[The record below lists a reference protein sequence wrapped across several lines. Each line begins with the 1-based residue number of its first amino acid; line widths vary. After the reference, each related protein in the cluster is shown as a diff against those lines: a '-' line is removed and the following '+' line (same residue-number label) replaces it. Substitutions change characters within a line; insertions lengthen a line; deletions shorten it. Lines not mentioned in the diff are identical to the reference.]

1 MPSLGSPGSC
11 NHQVPGA
18 PGWWLFH
25 TLPSFSSDTG
35 WVHGSHP
42 PASPTAP
49 DCACTCFCRGYVH
62 ASVCMQVCA
71 CATVCVHCMSVCACP
86 CKRVQA
92 CMCARVCAC
101 VCERVCVCVCMSV
114 HVRVSVCK
122 HVCACVCRPFEV
134 VAFHAESGF
143 TCFRHVAF
151 SCLPALR
158 SFQTSVSTTS
168 FLFQAWR
175 PFATSGCRSRGR
187 GGLACGPG
195 SLAPRGVMLRSS
207 QCAGFLHLITQDN
220 NDYCHCEA

>member
-101 VCERVCVCVCMSV
+101 VCERVCMSV